1 MCVDACP
8 SDIIEITLN
17 AKNKA
22 RSSLQELLRAKYLYL
37 CWLVFLCLW
46 SLAMSS
52 QNIDPVSASN
62 SSQSRKPKDGNT
74 PCKKDSAS
82 VKKRYDIIVLLFFF
96 NFIYLC

>member
-82 VKKRYDIIVLLFFF
+82 VKKRYDIIILFFF